1 MQRTLQVSISRGSY
15 PPNRRNRGSTR
26 GGIATFVIAA
36 TLLFLLV
43 ISAVM
48 ASMVTVGAAAAASFY
63 HSFTEDLPAIS
74 DMDNREIFKTT
85 RILDRNGDLLY
96 EMFDQSGGKRT
107 PIHL

>member
-15 PPNRRNRGSTR
+15 PPNRRNRGNTR

-36 TLLFLLV
+36 TMIFLLIV
-43 ISAVM
+43 GAVM

-63 HSFTEDLPAIS
+63 HSFTEDLPSIS
-74 DMDNREIFKTT
+74 DMDNRDTFKTT

-96 EMFDQSGGKRT
+96 EMFDSMGGKRT
-107 PIHL
+107 P